1 VTQTANV
8 LINDPELKT
17 RYRPFKYLDN
27 LAMRMSAGAAD
38 LVITRAGS
46 TLFEVALW
54 GIPSVMIPITNS
66 AGNHQRKNAYTY
78 ARSGAGIVIEESNLS
93 DDILMAQLENIL
105 GNENVYKEM
114 SGSAKRFSKPEAART
129 IANEIM
135 DTALSHYK
143 SKK

>member
-1 VTQTANV
+1 
-8 LINDPELKT
+8 
-17 RYRPFKYLDN
+17 
-27 LAMRMSAGAAD
+27 
-38 LVITRAGS
+38 
-46 TLFEVALW
+46 
-54 GIPSVMIPITNS
+54 MIPITNS

-105 GNENVYKEM
+105 NNESTYDHMAEASKNF
-114 SGSAKRFSKPEAART
+114 AKPEAART